1 MQKIIQF
8 HFFTKILVSWFF
20 PLLTGFYSCYL
31 SNIPNVSLSKIHATL
46 PSKCSFLLV
55 RRKQCSYPSRL
66 LPSLSTLPLHFL
78 PSCSLWPATL
88 LSPAHCPDYQ
98 CRHLSFLDSPAK
110 HKSLSLPCD
119 LWFMWAPLPLLSQWD
134 SHSSCACRCLYSPV
148 HRPTCLRHSS
158 CYSLSIFLFAKK
170 ISHNISC
177 QGWYIIY
184 TGQTHKIPCRIGHM
198 VDY

>member
-1 MQKIIQF
+1 MQKLIQF

-31 SNIPNVSLSKIHATL
+31 TYRMSPFQKSMQLCLQSAVFSLWKKAMFMPFASPL
-46 PSKCSFLLV
+46 
-55 RRKQCSYPSRL
+55 
-66 LPSLSTLPLHFL
+66 SLSTLPLHFL
-78 PSCSLWPATL
+78 PSCSLWPAAL
-88 LSPAHCPDYQ
+88 FSPAHCPDYQ
-98 CRHLSFLDSPAK
+98 YHHHLSLLDIPAK

-119 LWFMWAPLPLLSQWD
+119 SVTHVSPSSLTNSMR
-134 SHSSCACRCLYSPV
+134 SHSSCTCRCLYLPV

-177 QGWYIIY
+177 QGWHLIY
-184 TGQTHKIPCRIGHM
+184 TGLTPEFP
-198 VDY
+198 VE